1 MKKNLTTIAI
11 VLLFSIGLFSCSKTE
26 TSTVVTVAPMPV
38 TATVKDL
45 MADTVLGL
53 DPKSGMPY
61 SAGKFTF
68 YSIEKNTI
76 ISNADSATNKWDLAF
91 ASTKI
96 LTNGGTSGT
105 ALGGAFIYKGLFDDL
120 KTIPVDSNF
129 NVDNYNRII
138 GFIGYEKNNAYMVF
152 KTKDMTSKRDRGAR
166 CDEAGKDKTISTIN
180 AILGQ
185 TRYTNE
191 NTRLKKDTN
200 GNLIH
205 EAISHDELCVTQE
218 LILRYYDKIRNGD
231 KQWFISPYMALYYKL
246 YTIIV
251 K

>member
-129 NVDNYNRII
+129 NVDNSPNSFAITTGSGKGWYTYD
-138 GFIGYEKNNAYMVF
+138 GANNLITPIAGRVLVI
-152 KTKDMTSKRDRGAR
+152 KTAS
-166 CDEAGKDKTISTIN
+166 GKYAKIEILSYYKGGVALSPSASDADKLTKQRYYTF
-180 AILGQ
+180 
-185 TRYTNE
+185 RYTYQPDG
-191 NTRLKKDTN
+191 TKT
-200 GNLIH
+200 
-205 EAISHDELCVTQE
+205 
-218 LILRYYDKIRNGD
+218 
-231 KQWFISPYMALYYKL
+231 F
-246 YTIIV
+246 
-251 K
+251 